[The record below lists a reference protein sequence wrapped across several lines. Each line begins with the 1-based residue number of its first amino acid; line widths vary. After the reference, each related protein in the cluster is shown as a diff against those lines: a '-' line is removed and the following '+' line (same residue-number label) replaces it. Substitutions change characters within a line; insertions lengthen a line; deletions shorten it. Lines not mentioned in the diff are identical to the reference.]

1 MTRDDIADA
10 EERINA
16 EADEKIKEVLLKSK
30 RHEGEVDED
39 YENRMAENVI
49 TIAKLKKE
57 KNKEI
62 AAAKKEA
69 VKNELKKFLK
79 EQKEISKKHNA

>member
-16 EADEKIKEVLLKSK
+16 EADEKSKEVLLKSK

-79 EQKEISKKHNA
+79 EQKEISKKHDA